1 MLKFFEKRGI
11 LLKFVM
17 RMKLNIIRINILQLI
32 SKIIENGEKNEIGF
46 KNFSI
51 LHEKCSSF
59 HFFQGVIY
67 GSLKSKGNPK
77 GDLYLVGS

>member
-1 MLKFFEKRGI
+1 MLKFFEKRGV

-32 SKIIENGEKNEIGF
+32 SKIIENGEKNEIDF

-51 LHEKCSSF
+51 LHEKCNSF
-59 HFFQGVIY
+59 HFF
-67 GSLKSKGNPK
+67 
-77 GDLYLVGS
+77 